1 MEKIDL
7 HNYEAWFLD
16 FSENNLSES
25 QINELT
31 VFLKQH
37 PELRVELEEFESIV
51 LHDHAATVIEN
62 GFKENLMR
70 EESTGL
76 TRLEYLM
83 IAEVEGSISKKEKAE
98 LAALVAKQPSLL
110 EELGI
115 YHKTKLSQE
124 ELIIFAG
131 KSDLIQKERKV
142 IAWWMYASTA
152 AAAAVIA
159 FVMWNANTINETY
172 APRGFAWQPDQIKV
186 EENLSTSI
194 VSAEEVEIATNTK
207 KVPLTNNTVQFAQ
220 EKSPKPPVLNKK
232 SDKREIPVVVEPLE
246 QEFAAK
252 QPLEKLDDK
261 EQENA
266 PTKVITTDNA
276 VENTLANVEPMQTKQ
291 EFVPIQKFAKD
302 KIKKDLLKGKT
313 FSETVAEELA
323 DISNDKIT
331 FEADKEKEGLFDS
344 FALSI
349 GKLSISRNR

>member
-31 VFLKQH
+31 VFLKQY

-207 KVPLTNNTVQFAQ
+207 KVPLTNNTAQFAQ
-220 EKSPKPPVLNKK
+220 EKSQKTIVLNKK
-232 SDKREIPVVVEPLE
+232 NEKRETPILVKPLE

-252 QPLEKLDDK
+252 QPEEKLDRK
-261 EQENA
+261 EENNLPKTVRTPDDGMERA
-266 PTKVITTDNA
+266 
-276 VENTLANVEPMQTKQ
+276 LANAEPMEIKQ
-291 EFVPIQKFAKD
+291 EFVSIQKFAKD
-302 KIKKDLLKGKT
+302 KIKKEILKGKT
-313 FSETVAEELA
+313 FSETVAEEIA

-331 FEADKEKEGLFDS
+331 FEADKEKLFES
-344 FALSI
+344 FALNI